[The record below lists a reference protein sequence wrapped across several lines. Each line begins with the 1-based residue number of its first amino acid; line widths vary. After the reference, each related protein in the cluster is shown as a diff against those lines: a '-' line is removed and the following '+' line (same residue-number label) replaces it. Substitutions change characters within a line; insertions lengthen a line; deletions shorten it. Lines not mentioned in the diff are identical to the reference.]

1 MSYKEFRIV
10 ITTLGFYRSMDL
22 TDRTSVYTVK
32 LVLNLYVRVTHEIA
46 NFFPFCETVD
56 EFLNL

>member
-32 LVLNLYVRVTHEIA
+32 LVLNLYARVTHEIA
-46 NFFPFCETVD
+46 NFLPFCETVD